1 MNDEDKTNKQFKIE
15 TKKAL
20 LGHTGVAI
28 VHVDAQG
35 NFLRANNTFVE
46 FIGYTWDELKNM
58 NAKDITHPE
67 YIEQTRDLI
76 AKQINGEIDQ
86 FTQEKYYI
94 RKDGALRWGEMRST
108 PIRDEQGRL
117 VSAVVAIINRTKR
130 KQAEEA
136 LAENEALYR
145 NLFENAPIGMFQTT
159 FDGVRF
165 LRVNSAYATM
175 LGYESPEDLLST
187 VTDAATLHV
196 DPEDRSALLAT
207 IKQQNWF
214 YGEYPRFRK
223 DGSIM
228 TGKVAIRRVLKP
240 DGTVA
245 YLEGIVEDITER
257 KRTEEELKKY
267 LEEIRDLY
275 ENAPCG
281 YHSLGEDGTI
291 LRMNDTELSWLGY
304 SREDVI
310 GKMKFTD
317 LLPFDELETFC
328 HTFPALKKQGRI
340 NNIESKLMRSDG
352 GILPVLLNVMSIF
365 DENGNYRMSR
375 SSVFDNTERKRA
387 EVALQKRERELQ
399 EKTKTL
405 EEVNT
410 TLKVL
415 LKTME
420 KDQEDL
426 KERFLANIREQVLP
440 SLDNLKKTQLD
451 EVQRGFVKSAEA
463 YLDEIAS
470 PFVQKLTSSYL
481 NLTKK
486 EIQIAVLIK
495 EGKTSKE
502 IAELVNVSK
511 RDVDFHRGK
520 IREKLGLKNQKGNLQ
535 ILLRSFS

>member
-145 NLFENAPIGMFQTT
+145 NLFENAPIGMFQAT

-175 LGYESPEDLLST
+175 LGYESPEELLST
-187 VTDAATLHV
+187 VTDISALHV
-196 DPEDRSALLAT
+196 RLEDRSALLAT
-207 IKQQNWF
+207 LKQQDWF
-214 YGEYPRFRK
+214 YGEFPRFRK

-228 TGKVAIRRVLKP
+228 IGKVAIRRVLKP
-240 DGTVA
+240 DGTMA
-245 YLEGIVEDITER
+245 YMEGVVEDMTER
-257 KRTEEELKKY
+257 R
-267 LEEIRDLY
+267 
-275 ENAPCG
+275 
-281 YHSLGEDGTI
+281 
-291 LRMNDTELSWLGY
+291 
-304 SREDVI
+304 
-310 GKMKFTD
+310 
-317 LLPFDELETFC
+317 
-328 HTFPALKKQGRI
+328 
-340 NNIESKLMRSDG
+340 
-352 GILPVLLNVMSIF
+352 
-365 DENGNYRMSR
+365 
-375 SSVFDNTERKRA
+375 RA
-387 EVALQKRERELQ
+387 EVALKKRERELQ

-405 EEVNT
+405 EEMNT

-415 LKTME
+415 LKSME

-426 KERFLANIREQVLP
+426 KERFLANIREQVMP
-440 SLDNLKKTQLD
+440 TLDNLKKTPLND
-451 EVQRGFVKSAEA
+451 VQKGFIEITES

-470 PFVQKLTSSYL
+470 PFVQSLTSSYL

-486 EIQIAVLIK
+486 EITIASLIK

-511 RDVDFHRGK
+511 RDIDFHRGK
-520 IREKLGLKNQKGNLQ
+520 VREKLGLKNQKGNLQ
-535 ILLRSFS
+535 ILLRTFS